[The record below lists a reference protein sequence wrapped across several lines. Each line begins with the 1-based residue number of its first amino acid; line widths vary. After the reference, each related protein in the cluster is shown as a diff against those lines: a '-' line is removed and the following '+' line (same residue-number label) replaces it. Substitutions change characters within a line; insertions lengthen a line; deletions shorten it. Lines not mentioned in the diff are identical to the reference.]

1 MTRFADQLLT
11 ELMDEYRPALERIQP
26 PPARPWPRR
35 LARRR
40 PAWLVASGATVAGA
54 AAASAALLGG
64 AAPAYAV
71 TSHPDG
77 TVTVA
82 VSRPDGI
89 PGANAKLRAL
99 GDHVVVVP
107 VRPGCPAPGALPR
120 SAAKSGRTT
129 TGVQSSHGSLTV
141 QARGIP
147 AGDTMVVGAVTQP
160 NGGMVLGGEL
170 ITGPVPGCISLPA
183 QPASGPAGAGRGGGV
198 PSVSRA
204 PSGGRGVR
212 TSAQH

>member
-1 MTRFADQLLT
+1 MTKFADQLLT

-26 PPARPWPRR
+26 PPARPRPRH

-40 PAWLVASGATVAGA
+40 PAWLVAGGATAAGA
-54 AAASAALLGG
+54 AAASVALLGG

-82 VSRPDGI
+82 VSRADGI

-107 VRPGCPAPGALPR
+107 VRPGCPAPGSLPQ
-120 SAAKSGRTT
+120 SAAQPGRTT
-129 TGVQSSHGSLTV
+129 TGVQSSDGSITV

-147 AGDTMVVGAVTQP
+147 AGDTLVLGAVTQP
-160 NGGMVLGGEL
+160 NGGMTLGGQL
-170 ITGPVPGCISLPA
+170 ITGPVPSCMSLPA
-183 QPASGPAGAGRGGGV
+183 PPASGPSGVGRGGGV

-204 PSGGRGVR
+204 GSGGGVR